1 MKTIFYLAII
11 LSVAS
16 SMVTIEKLLEKDEFE
31 NWFKVV
37 GNEHPMLLKLAIA
50 KYISIETFSI
60 LNLLTNF
67 IPDWDKKIKEKF
79 VKASKADIKIIR
91 SFKTLKNLRFIEFP
105 KSGLKILENIIK
117 IISFYC
123 I

>member
-1 MKTIFYLAII
+1 MKTLKNFL
-11 LSVAS
+11 
-16 SMVTIEKLLEKDEFE
+16 KKDEFE

-67 IPDWDKKIKEKF
+67 ISDWDNQIKEKI
-79 VKASKADIKIIR
+79 VWPRYKSKVLKYSPFLEVDKKKFRKLLRDKIKQN
-91 SFKTLKNLRFIEFP
+91 TT
-105 KSGLKILENIIK
+105 
-117 IISFYC
+117 
-123 I
+123 